1 MTTLYLIRHGDPN
14 YALDCLTE
22 RGKLQAAAVAKRLQY
37 AGITQVYSSPMG
49 RAKETAQ
56 PTCELLGLPMHI
68 EPWSHEIKSDH
79 MRSKSFPEGDPTVLF
94 KVQNTYYL
102 EDGQYDIPFSQGGT
116 APGFRE
122 SEIEIARKEI
132 VEGGRDFLARLGYR
146 EENGIY
152 RIENPNEERVALF
165 CHGCFLFTW
174 ISELLHIPLHV
185 AWASFGFT
193 HTAMT
198 VLRFANNANGITA
211 PRCLTLSDTSHLY
224 AHGPDTNYSGGAP
237 I

>member
-1 MTTLYLIRHGDPN
+1 MYLYLIRHGDPN

-22 RGKLQAAAVAKRLQY
+22 RGKLQAAAVAQRLQH

-56 PTCELLGLPMHI
+56 YTCDLLGLPMQI
-68 EPWSHEIKSDH
+68 EPWSHEILNDH
-79 MRSKSFPEGDPTVLF
+79 IRSTGFPEGEPTVLYR
-94 KVQNTYYL
+94 VQNSFYL
-102 EDGQYDIPFSQGGT
+102 ENGMYDLPFSQSAD

-122 SEIEIARKEI
+122 TEIALAQKEI

-146 EENGIY
+146 EENGLY

-174 ISELLHIPLHV
+174 MAELLHIPLHV
-185 AWASFGFT
+185 AWAGFSFT
-193 HTAMT
+193 HTGVT
-198 VLRFANNANGITA
+198 VLRFSNNKNGVTS
-211 PRCLTLSDTSHLY
+211 PRCLTCSDISHLY
-224 AHGPDTNYSGGAP
+224 AHGPDTNYNGGAQ

>member
-1 MTTLYLIRHGDPN
+1 MYLYLIRHGDPN

-22 RGKLQAAAVAKRLQY
+22 RGKLQAEAVAKRLQH

-49 RAKETAQ
+49 RAIETAQ
-56 PTCELLGLPMHI
+56 PTCDLLGLPLHI
-68 EPWSHEIKSDH
+68 EPWAHEIP
-79 MRSKSFPEGDPTVLF
+79 SKQMTSQTFPNGDPTVLF
-94 KVQNTYYL
+94 KVQNTRYM
-102 EDGQYDIPFSQGGT
+102 ENGNYDIPFSQWET

-122 SEIEIARKEI
+122 SDIAAARKEI

-146 EENGIY
+146 EENGVY

-174 ISELLHIPLHV
+174 ISELLHIPLQV
-185 AWASFGFT
+185 SWGSLSFT
-193 HTAMT
+193 HTGIT
-198 VLRFANNANGITA
+198 ILRFTNNADGVTN
-211 PRCLTLSDTSHLY
+211 PRCLCTSDTSHLY
-224 AHGPDTNYSGGAP
+224 AHGPDTKYNGGNP